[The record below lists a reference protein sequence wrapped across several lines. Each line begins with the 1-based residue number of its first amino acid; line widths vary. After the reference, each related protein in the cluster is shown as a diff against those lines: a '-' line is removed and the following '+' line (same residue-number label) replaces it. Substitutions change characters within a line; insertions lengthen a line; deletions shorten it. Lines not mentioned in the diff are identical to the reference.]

1 MTLGLLATLFSEE
14 GCIRKKTVEETGK
27 YMKLYKNN
35 FIRTV
40 RLKFATKSEQI
51 KNTPRL
57 KFIASD
63 RNKKTSMKAAFSI
76 VHS

>member
-40 RLKFATKSEQI
+40 RLKFANNSEQI
-51 KNTPRL
+51 TNKLKL
-57 KFIASD
+57 KFLASD
-63 RNKKTSMKAAFSI
+63 RNK
-76 VHS
+76 